1 LTARGYRTRPVV
13 NVLDNAFYAIFIA
26 TGAQVLAIDH
36 KTDKQKAKD
45 AGRCKTCFV
54 GPIDTALLASGTPGE
69 IEDACREA
77 IAIMAPE
84 GGFILGPGCALGT
97 ETPDEN
103 IRALV
108 EAAQKYGRY
117 Q

>member
-1 LTARGYRTRPVV
+1 M
-13 NVLDNAFYAIFIA
+13 NVLDNAFCAIFIA

-45 AGRCKTCFV
+45 AGRCKTCFL

-69 IEDACREA
+69 VDDACREA
-77 IAIMAPE
+77 ITIMTPDN
-84 GGFILGPGCALGT
+84 GSILGSSCALGT

-103 IRALV
+103 IHALV